1 MKQGGARFHVL
12 AGMLLGLAL
21 VAPLAAQNRLY
32 VLEPDGN
39 YHPVLTVSKGRPYI
53 MKQGNLVVAAGQ
65 RFALRGVEEYLPVFI
80 AVNQPEA
87 GATAMEPV
95 SAGPMAPILID
106 REFHF
111 SAEFDSPDLLEDVF
125 FVLEIVFADGSKSV
139 FLYEVGKLE
148 PRTPQPFSVDVPMDK
163 DWVPGT
169 GQYKIHLF
177 VRGAEVFTSAQ
188 PADYRE
194 KMLDRM
200 ILKRLASVKQAGP
213 KPFFGPAP
221 EYPAALRKAG
231 VKGKAVVTV
240 RITPQ
245 GTVLDPVVASA
256 SDPAFGEAALAA
268 VRQWRFIPRVEDGRA
283 VETRVDMPFVFAPP

>member
-1 MKQGGARFHVL
+1 
-12 AGMLLGLAL
+12 MLLGLGL

-39 YHPVLTVSKGRPYI
+39 YHPVLTVSRGRPYI

-80 AVNQPEA
+80 AVNHTEA
-87 GATAMEPV
+87 GATTMEPV
-95 SAGPMAPILID
+95 STGPMAPVLINT
-106 REFHF
+106 EFHF
-111 SAEFDSPDLLEDVF
+111 SAEFDSPNLLEDVF
-125 FVLEIVFADGSKSV
+125 LVLEIEFADGSKSI

-148 PRTPQPFSVDVPMDK
+148 PRTPHPFSVDVPMDK

-169 GQYKIHLF
+169 FQYKIHLF

-188 PADYRE
+188 PAAYRE

-200 ILKRLASVKQAGP
+200 IIKRLASVKQASP

-221 EYPAALRKAG
+221 EYPEALRKAG
-231 VKGKAVVTV
+231 VKGKAVVTI

-245 GTVLDPVVASA
+245 GTVLDPVVESG

-268 VRQWRFIPRVEDGRA
+268 VRQWRFLPSVKDGRA
-283 VETRVDMPFVFAPP
+283 IEAWVNMPFDFDPR